1 MIFLLNHLL
10 QSNGSRDLIS
20 IRMPKKIYLFS
31 ISSHPQAISINSLDI
46 QFLKPEID
54 FSKYDY
60 LIITSKQASEAL
72 KQYDKEEYLNM
83 PALCVSVQSALSYEN
98 IGGKILAVG
107 GGYGDNLANKIKTFS
122 KETKW
127 LYLRAKEVA
136 SNFVSTCNNE
146 GYLIKEA
153 IVYESECSKG
163 MQDVEVEEDAVLIF
177 TSPSSVECFLK
188 NHAISSSNKI
198 IVIGKTTA
206 SALPKGI
213 ACIISEETSI
223 ESCINLG
230 IHL

>member
-1 MIFLLNHLL
+1 
-10 QSNGSRDLIS
+10 
-20 IRMPKKIYLFS
+20 MPKKIYLFS
-31 ISSHPQAISINSLDI
+31 ISSHPKAISINSLDI
-46 QFLKPEID
+46 KFLKPAIN

-72 KQYDKEEYLNM
+72 KQYHKNEYLDM

-98 IGGKILAVG
+98 IGGKILAIG
-107 GGYGDNLANKIKTFS
+107 GGYGENLANKIKTFP

-136 SNFVSTCNNE
+136 SNFVATCRDE
-146 GYLIKEA
+146 GYLIEEV
-153 IVYESECSKG
+153 IGYESECSKEIEH
-163 MQDVEVEEDAVLIF
+163 VRVEEDAVLIF
-177 TSPSSVECFLK
+177 TSPSSVTCFLK
-188 NHAISSSNKI
+188 NHVLSSSNKI

-206 SALPKGI
+206 SALPKGTD
-213 ACIISEETSI
+213 CIISEETSI